1 MADINS
7 VTKKPNVIVLQNI
20 DTAKPIQ
27 LKIDSPTDYYA
38 LGITVTVSLITA
50 IVSAIVTIY
59 LVDKSNKRLIDSQ
72 NEINRRQLESQITQ
86 QKNDVINRNIEERIN
101 NIRNLMA
108 EYIALNQKLM
118 PELPLMT
125 NTYIFKRMQNIEGNQ
140 YIEQVIKNTE
150 LRNTILKMQNLIELT
165 LNKDNTLDNEIINH
179 MKNIK
184 KYYDAVNCYL
194 NNEAKRI
201 IASDDFE
208 NFNLFNVEYLSK
220 NHPNYND
227 FYSEIELIKEKTKL
241 LLENLWSK
249 LRN

>member
-7 VTKKPNVIVLQNI
+7 VTQKPNVIILQNI

-72 NEINRRQLESQITQ
+72 NEINRKQLESQITQ
-86 QKNDVINRNIEERIN
+86 QKNDVVTRNREERIN

-125 NTYIFKRMQNIEGNQ
+125 NTYIVKRMQNIEGNE

-165 LNKDNTLDNEIINH
+165 LNKDNSLDNEIINP
-179 MKNIK
+179 
-184 KYYDAVNCYL
+184 
-194 NNEAKRI
+194 
-201 IASDDFE
+201 S
-208 NFNLFNVEYLSK
+208 
-220 NHPNYND
+220 
-227 FYSEIELIKEKTKL
+227 
-241 LLENLWSK
+241 
-249 LRN
+249 